1 MEAFGHLSV
10 LISIILGLAITQ
22 LLQGLRGI
30 VLERARIRLYWL
42 PIAWA
47 AIVLLICVQSWWAI
61 YGLRLVREWTF
72 LSFAVVLLQVIAVYM
87 QAAFVLPDF
96 TGDDPVDLHAHYYD
110 HVRWFFGA
118 LILTL
123 LASLAKDLVLGG
135 HLPAAANLTFHLVMI
150 VVALIA
156 TLTRREWYH
165 RANVIV
171 AGAGMSAYIVFLFM
185 RLQ

>member
-30 VLERARIRLYWL
+30 VLGRSRIRVYWL

-47 AIVLLICVQSWWAI
+47 SIVLLICVQAWWAI

-87 QAAFVLPDF
+87 QAAFVLPDL
-96 TGDDPVDLHAHYYD
+96 TGDEPVDLHAHYYD
-110 HVRWFFGA
+110 HVRWFFGS
-118 LILTL
+118 LVLTL
-123 LASLAKDLVLGG
+123 LASLAKDLVLSG
-135 HLPAAANLTFHLVMI
+135 HLPVAANLAFHLVMI
-150 VVALIA
+150 VTSLVAMS
-156 TLTRREWYH
+156 TRREWYH
-165 RANVIV
+165 RANAVV
-171 AGAGMSAYIVFLFM
+171 AAAGMSAYIVFLFM
-185 RLQ
+185 RLH